1 MTPEQFVRQLLT
13 ATKESDTD
21 YDGPFSHPGEY
32 HAFAIG
38 AGAGVAV
45 ATTANTQLAVGVITL
60 ALTGDRARK
69 GSQFVDNVAHEIVRE
84 GWYAIFGLAIGYLV
98 ATTVL

>member
-1 MTPEQFVRQLLT
+1 MIEQYVRQLLT
-13 ATKESDTD
+13 AKREADTN

-38 AGAGVAV
+38 AGAGCVA
-45 ATTANTQLAVGVITL
+45 ATTGQTQLVSAVITL
-60 ALTGDRARK
+60 ALTGDRTRV
-69 GSQFVDNVAHEIVRE
+69 GTEFVDNVAHEVVRE

-98 ATTVL
+98 GTIVL

>member
-1 MTPEQFVRQLLT
+1 MNVEKFVRQLLT
-13 ATKESDTD
+13 AKKESDTD

-45 ATTANTQLAVGVITL
+45 NTTGDLQLASAVITL
-60 ALTGDRARK
+60 ALTGDRARV
-69 GSQFVDNVAHEIVRE
+69 GNTFVDNVAHEILRE
-84 GWYAIFGLAIGYLV
+84 GWYAIFGLAVGYSVGLS
-98 ATTVL
+98 LG